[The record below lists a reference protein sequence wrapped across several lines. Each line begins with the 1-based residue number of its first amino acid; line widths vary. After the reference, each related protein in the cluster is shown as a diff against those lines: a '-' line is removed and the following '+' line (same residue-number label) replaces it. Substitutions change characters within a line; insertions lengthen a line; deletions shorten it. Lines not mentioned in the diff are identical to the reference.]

1 MRLPKGLSG
10 FAWQLKGRVEAVDDI
25 EAYLYIVA
33 LYVLKYSS
41 LAGIIFLENWEW
53 PPPVSGHIEQHER
66 EVPTDPVQARKLSRS
81 SFEKFLSHLDRT
93 KRKARREQKD
103 FRRQQ
108 DNLSGVSLIGFQ
120 VMSPR
125 ALTPRPMVVPMSP
138 PGRSTD
144 IQVQNVA
151 VNLVEISQN
160 ERAMEQFVQYCIK
173 SSFINELLFWLN
185 VEYSL
190 KIDPMSRSF
199 QFRNVN
205 ILTKYLDTNT
215 EYHVQIPSKALPKA
229 FFKQLDKRKEISKE
243 VLASAHD
250 YVEKY
255 IDEQVVPLFV
265 KSKYADCLRDKPP
278 FLKQSVC
285 INLRI
290 SGFKKCYG
298 LAEKYYTYELEC
310 QIEAEKI
317 RIYKKFDDFVENHRI
332 LCNKFPKEKF
342 PPLPSRHLLRSE
354 SKRNA
359 KKRMKDL
366 SFYLESLLEL
376 PSPVIQSNEMRL
388 FLDFE
393 SQVENQERT

>member
-1 MRLPKGLSG
+1 MQKKSKQFVCVTARRVLLVVFLIVCITNIVTKYNSG
-10 FAWQLKGRVEAVDDI
+10 QIDQQRVDTPD
-25 EAYLYIVA
+25 
-33 LYVLKYSS
+33 
-41 LAGIIFLENWEW
+41 GITDS
-53 PPPVSGHIEQHER
+53 PHEKTHR
-66 EVPTDPVQARKLSRS
+66 VR
-81 SFEKFLSHLDRT
+81 FERFFSYLDRT
-93 KRKARREQKD
+93 KRKAKREQKD
-103 FRRQQ
+103 FRRQR

-120 VMSPR
+120 VMCPR
-125 ALTPRPMVVPMSP
+125 MLTPRPNAAHLSP
-138 PGRSTD
+138 RPLDPQNTD
-144 IQVQNVA
+144 SPVT
-151 VNLVEISQN
+151 LVEISQN

-185 VEYSL
+185 VEYSM
-190 KIDPMSRSF
+190 KVDPMSRSF

-229 FFKQLDKRKEISKE
+229 FFKQLDRKKEISKE

-265 KSKYADCLRDKPP
+265 KSKYADLLRDKPP

-285 INLRI
+285 VNLRI

-298 LAEKYYTYELEC
+298 PTEKYYTYELEC
-310 QIEAEKI
+310 QIETEKI
-317 RIYKKFDDFVENHRI
+317 LTYKKFDDFVENHRI
-332 LCNKFPKEKF
+332 LCSKFPKEKF
-342 PPLPSRHLLRSE
+342 PPLPSRTLLRQE

-366 SFYLESLLEL
+366 SIYLENLLEM
-376 PSPVIQSNEMRL
+376 PSSVIQSNEMRL

-393 SQVENQERT
+393 SQVSGDQTPGPSSPMGSP